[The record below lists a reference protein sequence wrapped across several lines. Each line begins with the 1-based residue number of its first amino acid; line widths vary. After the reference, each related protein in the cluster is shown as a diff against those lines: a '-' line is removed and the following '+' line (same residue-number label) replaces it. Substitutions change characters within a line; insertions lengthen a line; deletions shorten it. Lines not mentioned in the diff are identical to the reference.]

1 MQKAAALMKIN
12 FVLEVARKDKR
23 FLTDLARQPAKT
35 LAESGIDL
43 TANETLAVLD
53 VLHNT
58 EHSLFAKFLGE
69 PRKVWKALAP
79 KKSKA

>member
-1 MQKAAALMKIN
+1 MQKTAALMKIN

-23 FLTDLARQPAKT
+23 FLGDLLTNAVKT

-53 VLHNT
+53 VVKNT
-58 EHSLFAKFLGE
+58 HHSLLAQFLE
-69 PRKVWKALAP
+69 EQRKVWTNVSRGHTKA
-79 KKSKA
+79 